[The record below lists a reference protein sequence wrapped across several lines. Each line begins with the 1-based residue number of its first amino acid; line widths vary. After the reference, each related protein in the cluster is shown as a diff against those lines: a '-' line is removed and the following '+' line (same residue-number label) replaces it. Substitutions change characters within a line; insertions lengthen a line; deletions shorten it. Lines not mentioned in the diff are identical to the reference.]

1 MINTLLNHDNSI
13 HKLSDVANKLS
24 SLSISNIA
32 AKINERRSKGEKIF
46 NLTIGD
52 FDPVHF
58 PIPLIL
64 EEEIITAYK
73 SKYTN
78 YPVVGGMPEL
88 LESVSAHIKYFG
100 GFDYNPN
107 EIITGSGS
115 RPLTY
120 ILFKTLINKGD
131 KVINVVPS
139 WNNYNYVQLVEAE
152 EITFE
157 AKPENNFMVTPEEI
171 KPLLGFASLITFN
184 SPSNP
189 AGTTY
194 SSENTKDIFNL
205 IVEENKRRIAE
216 DNKPLYVFYDIV
228 YWLLTYGN
236 TKFINPVEVC
246 PEIKDYIIFVDGIS
260 KCFAATGVRLGWAFG
275 PEPVI
280 AKMKQMIAHIGAWSP
295 KPEQVA
301 VSKFLK
307 DTAEVEKYLKGFKS
321 GLFDR
326 LDLLYKTIMQI
337 KATGIDVD
345 AISPQG
351 ALYLSVKLNLIGYKT
366 PAGKTISSVA
376 DITNFLLDEAGIA
389 VVPFFAFG
397 ANPDSLWFRI
407 SVGVCSLDDVREVCK
422 LLKKVTSG
430 ITHL

>member
-1 MINTLLNHDNSI
+1 MSCNKY
-13 HKLSDVANKLS
+13 KLSGVANNLS

-32 AKINERRSKGEKIF
+32 AKINERKCKGEKIF

-52 FDPVHF
+52 FDPIQF
-58 PIPLIL
+58 PIPQKL
-64 EEEIITAYK
+64 EEEIISAYK
-73 SKYTN
+73 SKFTN

-88 LESVSAHIKYFG
+88 LKSVSAHIKHFG
-100 GFDYNPN
+100 GFDYGTN

-120 ILFKTLINKGD
+120 ILFKTLIDKGD
-131 KVINVVPS
+131 KIINIVPS
-139 WNNYNYVQLVEAE
+139 WNNYNYVQLVEAD
-152 EITFE
+152 EITLE
-157 AKPENNFMVTPEEI
+157 AKPENDFMVTADEI
-171 KPLLGFASLITFN
+171 KPLLSFASLITFN

-189 AGTTY
+189 SGTTY
-194 SSENTKDIFNL
+194 SSENTKNIFNL

-216 DNKPLYVFYDIV
+216 DKKPIYVFYDIV
-228 YWLLTYGN
+228 YWLLTYGK

-246 PEIKDYIIFVDGIS
+246 PAIKDYIVFVDGIS

-275 PEPVI
+275 PEPII

-295 KPEQVA
+295 KPEQIA

-307 DTAEVEKYLKGFKS
+307 DSSEVEKYLSEFKN
-321 GLFDR
+321 GLFER
-326 LDLLYKTIMQI
+326 LDLLHKTIMDI
-337 KATGIDVD
+337 KATGLDVD

-366 PAGKTISSVA
+366 PKGKTISTVA
-376 DITNFLLDEAGIA
+376 DITDFLLEETGIA
-389 VVPFFAFG
+389 VVPFYAFG

-407 SVGVCSLDDVREVCK
+407 SVGVCSLDDVREVCL
-422 LLKKVTSG
+422 LLKDNIAKLKS
-430 ITHL
+430 

>member
-1 MINTLLNHDNSI
+1 MSCNKY
-13 HKLSDVANKLS
+13 KLSGVANNLS

-32 AKINERRSKGEKIF
+32 AKINERKCKGEKIF

-58 PIPLIL
+58 PIPQKL
-64 EEEIITAYK
+64 EEEIISAYK
-73 SKYTN
+73 SKFTN

-88 LESVSAHIKYFG
+88 LKSVSAHIKHFG
-100 GFDYNPN
+100 GFDYGTN

-120 ILFKTLINKGD
+120 ILFKTLIDKGD
-131 KVINVVPS
+131 KIINIVPS
-139 WNNYNYVQLVEAE
+139 WNNYNYVQLVEAD
-152 EITFE
+152 EITLE
-157 AKPENNFMVTPEEI
+157 AKPENDFMVTADEI
-171 KPLLGFASLITFN
+171 KPLLSFASLITFN

-189 AGTTY
+189 SGTTY
-194 SSENTKDIFNL
+194 SSENTKNIFNL

-216 DNKPLYVFYDIV
+216 DKKPIYVFYDIV
-228 YWLLTYGN
+228 YWLLTYGK

-246 PEIKDYIIFVDGIS
+246 PAIKDYIVFVDGIS

-275 PEPVI
+275 PEPII

-295 KPEQVA
+295 KPEQIA

-307 DTAEVEKYLKGFKS
+307 DSSEVEKYLSEFKN
-321 GLFDR
+321 GLFER
-326 LDLLYKTIMQI
+326 LDLLHKTIMDI
-337 KATGIDVD
+337 KATGLDVD

-366 PAGKTISSVA
+366 PKGKTISTVA
-376 DITNFLLDEAGIA
+376 DITDFLLEETGIA
-389 VVPFFAFG
+389 VVPFYAFG

-407 SVGVCSLDDVREVCK
+407 SVGVCSLDDVREVCL
-422 LLKKVTSG
+422 LLKDNIAKLKS
-430 ITHL
+430 

>member
-1 MINTLLNHDNSI
+1 MNCNKY
-13 HKLSDVANKLS
+13 KLSGVANKLS

-32 AKINERRSKGEKIF
+32 AKINERRNKGENIF

-58 PIPLIL
+58 PIPQKL
-64 EEEIITAYK
+64 EEEIISAYK
-73 SKYTN
+73 SKLTN

-88 LESVSAHIKYFG
+88 LESVSAHLKHFG
-100 GFDYNPN
+100 GFDYGTN

-120 ILFKTLINKGD
+120 ILFKTLIDNGD
-131 KVINVVPS
+131 KIINIVPS
-139 WNNYNYVQLVEAE
+139 WNNYNYVHLVEAD
-152 EITFE
+152 EIKLE
-157 AKPENNFMVTPEEI
+157 AKPENDFMVTAEEL
-171 KPLLGFASLITFN
+171 KPLLSFASLITFN

-189 AGTTY
+189 SGTTY
-194 SSENTKDIFNL
+194 SSENTKNIFNL

-216 DNKPLYVFYDIV
+216 DKKPLYVFYDIV

-246 PEIKDYIIFVDGIS
+246 PEIKDFIVFVDGIS

-275 PEPVI
+275 PEHVI

-295 KPEQVA
+295 KPEQIA

-307 DTAEVEKYLKGFKS
+307 DSSEVEKYLKGFKNE
-321 GLFDR
+321 LFER
-326 LDLLYKTIMQI
+326 LDLLHKTIMEI
-337 KATGIDVD
+337 KTAGLDVD
-345 AISPQG
+345 AIAPQG

-366 PAGKTISSVA
+366 PAGKTISTVA
-376 DITNFLLDEAGIA
+376 DITDFLLEETGIA
-389 VVPFFAFG
+389 VVPFYAFG

-407 SVGVCSLDDVREVCK
+407 SVGVCSLDDVREVCL
-422 LLKKVTSG
+422 LLKNNIAKLKS
-430 ITHL
+430 

>member
-1 MINTLLNHDNSI
+1 MNSGKY
-13 HKLSDVANKLS
+13 KLSEVANKLS

-32 AKINERRSKGEKIF
+32 SKINERKSKGEKIY

-52 FDPVHF
+52 FDPSHF
-58 PIPLIL
+58 PIPQKL
-64 EEEIITAYK
+64 EDEIISAYK

-88 LESVSAHIKYFG
+88 LESISFHLSKFG
-100 GFDYNPN
+100 GFTYSAN
-107 EIITGSGS
+107 EIISGSGS

-120 ILFKTLINKGD
+120 ILFKALIDKGE
-131 KVINVVPS
+131 KVINIVPS
-139 WNNYNYVQLVEAE
+139 WNNYNYIQLVEAE
-152 EITFE
+152 EITLE

-171 KPLLGFASLITFN
+171 KPFLKTASLINFN

-189 AGTTY
+189 AGTVY
-194 SSENTKDIFNL
+194 SPDNTKNVFNL
-205 IVEENKRRIAE
+205 IVDENKRRIAE
-216 DNKPLYVFYDIV
+216 DLKPLYVFYDIV

-236 TKFINPVEVC
+236 SKFSNPVELC

-260 KCFAATGVRLGWAFG
+260 KCFAATGVRVGWAFG

-295 KPEQVA
+295 KPEQIA

-307 DTAEVEKYLKGFKS
+307 DTAVVENYLSEFKN
-321 GLFDR
+321 GLFKR
-326 LDLLYKTIMQI
+326 LELLYKAFLEI
-337 KATGIDVD
+337 KSAGYDVE

-366 PAGKTISSVA
+366 PKGKTINNVA
-376 DITNFLLDEAGIA
+376 DIADYLLDEAGIA
-389 VVPFFAFG
+389 VVPFYAFG
-397 ANPDSLWFRI
+397 SNPASLWFRI

-430 ITHL
+430 ITRL

>member
-1 MINTLLNHDNSI
+1 MNCNKY
-13 HKLSDVANKLS
+13 KLSDVANNLS

-32 AKINERRSKGEKIF
+32 AKINERKSKGEKIF

-58 PIPLIL
+58 PIPQKL
-64 EEEIITAYK
+64 EEEIISAYK

-88 LESVSAHIKYFG
+88 LESVSAHLKYFG
-100 GFDYNPN
+100 GFDYRTN

-120 ILFKTLINKGD
+120 ILFKTLIDKGD
-131 KVINVVPS
+131 KIINIVPS
-139 WNNYNYVQLVEAE
+139 WNNYNYVQLVEAD
-152 EITFE
+152 EITIE
-157 AKPENNFMVTPEEI
+157 AKPENDFMVTAEEI
-171 KPLLGFASLITFN
+171 KPLLNFASLITFN

-189 AGTTY
+189 SGTTY
-194 SSENTKDIFNL
+194 SSENTKNIFNL
-205 IVEENKRRIAE
+205 IVEENKIRVAE
-216 DNKPLYVFYDIV
+216 NKKPLYVFYDIV

-236 TKFINPVEVC
+236 TKFVNPVAVC
-246 PEIKDYIIFVDGIS
+246 PGIKDYIIFVDGIS

-275 PEPVI
+275 PESVI

-295 KPEQVA
+295 KPEQIA

-307 DTAEVEKYLKGFKS
+307 VRPEVEKYLAGFKS
-321 GLFDR
+321 GLFER
-326 LDLLYKTIMQI
+326 LDMLYKTIMEI
-337 KATGIDVD
+337 KATGLGVD
-345 AISPQG
+345 AIAPQG

-366 PAGKTISSVA
+366 PKGKTISTVA

-389 VVPFFAFG
+389 VVPFYAFG
-397 ANPDSLWFRI
+397 SNPDSLWFRI
-407 SVGVCSLDDVREVCK
+407 SVGVCSLDDVREVCL
-422 LLKKVTSG
+422 LLKENIVKVKN
-430 ITHL
+430 

>member
-1 MINTLLNHDNSI
+1 MKSNG
-13 HKLSDVANKLS
+13 HKLSDVANKLT

-32 AKINERRSKGEKIF
+32 AKINERKSKGEKIF

-52 FDPVHF
+52 FDPVQF
-58 PIPLIL
+58 PIPQKL
-64 EEEIITAYK
+64 EEEIISAYK

-88 LESVSAHIKYFG
+88 LESVSAHLKHFG
-100 GFDYNPN
+100 GFDYATN

-120 ILFKTLINKGD
+120 ILFKTLIDKGD

-152 EITFE
+152 EITLE
-157 AKPENNFMVTPEEI
+157 AKPEKAFMVTAEDI
-171 KPLLGFASLITFN
+171 KPLLSFASLITFN

-189 AGTTY
+189 SGTTY
-194 SSENTKDIFNL
+194 SAENSKNIFNL

-216 DNKPLYVFYDIV
+216 DKKPLYVFYDIV

-246 PEIKDYIIFVDGIS
+246 PGIKDYIIFVDGIS

-275 PEPVI
+275 PEPII

-301 VSKFLK
+301 ASKFLK
-307 DTAEVEKYLKGFKS
+307 DTAEVEKYLKEFKS
-321 GLFDR
+321 GLFER
-326 LDLLYKTIMQI
+326 LDLLYKTIIEI
-337 KATGIDVD
+337 KTTGLDVD
-345 AISPQG
+345 AIAPQG

-366 PAGKTISSVA
+366 PKGNTISSVA
-376 DITNFLLDEAGIA
+376 DITNFLLDEASIA
-389 VVPFFAFG
+389 VVPFYAFG
-397 ANPDSLWFRI
+397 SNPDSLWFRI
-407 SVGVCSLDDVREVCK
+407 SVGVCSLDDVREVCL
-422 LLKKVTSG
+422 LLKDNIKK
-430 ITHL
+430 LKN

>member
-1 MINTLLNHDNSI
+1 MSCNKY
-13 HKLSDVANKLS
+13 KLSGVANNLI

-32 AKINERRSKGEKIF
+32 AKINERKSKGEKIF

-58 PIPLIL
+58 PIPQKL
-64 EEEIITAYK
+64 EEEIISAYK
-73 SKYTN
+73 SKLTN

-88 LESVSAHIKYFG
+88 LKSVSAHLKHFG
-100 GFDYNPN
+100 GFDYGTN

-120 ILFKTLINKGD
+120 ILFKTLIDKGD
-131 KVINVVPS
+131 KIINIVPS
-139 WNNYNYVQLVEAE
+139 WNNYNYVQLVEAD
-152 EITFE
+152 EITLE
-157 AKPENNFMVTPEEI
+157 AKPENDFMVTADEI
-171 KPLLGFASLITFN
+171 KPLLSFASLITFN

-189 AGTTY
+189 SGITY
-194 SSENTKDIFNL
+194 SSENTKNIFNL

-216 DNKPLYVFYDIV
+216 DKKPIYVFYDIV
-228 YWLLTYGN
+228 YWLLTYGK

-246 PEIKDYIIFVDGIS
+246 PAIKDYIVFVDGIS

-275 PEPVI
+275 PEPII

-295 KPEQVA
+295 KPEQIA

-307 DTAEVEKYLKGFKS
+307 DTIEVEKYLSEFKN
-321 GLFDR
+321 GLFER
-326 LDLLYKTIMQI
+326 LVLLHTTIMDI
-337 KATGIDVD
+337 KATGLDVD

-366 PAGKTISSVA
+366 PKGNTISSVA

-389 VVPFFAFG
+389 VVPFYAFG
-397 ANPDSLWFRI
+397 SNPDSLWFRI
-407 SVGVCSLDDVREVCK
+407 SVGVCSLDDVREVCL
-422 LLKKVTSG
+422 LLKDNIAKLKS
-430 ITHL
+430 